1 VDGSVHFDHLVKETD
16 AVDEATVDAARRL
29 LLKAGLAVSVT
40 ALWHSE
46 PFPAQEKL
54 IAQNNK
60 NVALSAALTYDDVR
74 SLSPAL
80 VTDQQYQGTK

>member
-16 AVDEATVDAARRL
+16 AVDGAPVAARRL

-54 IAQNNK
+54 MAENNK
-60 NVALSAALTYDDVR
+60 
-74 SLSPAL
+74 
-80 VTDQQYQGTK
+80 